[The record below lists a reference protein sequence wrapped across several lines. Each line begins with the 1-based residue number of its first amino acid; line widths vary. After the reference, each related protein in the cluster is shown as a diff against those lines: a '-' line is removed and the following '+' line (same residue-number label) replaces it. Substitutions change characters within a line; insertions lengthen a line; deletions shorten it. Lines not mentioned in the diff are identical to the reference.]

1 MDLKP
6 CPWCSGEALVE
17 SVPRIFG
24 NRKDKMYLYRVACV
38 RIGCTVNPAT
48 KWQNSVGVAV
58 VAWNTRADEER
69 IRREA
74 IEECITV
81 INQNTPM
88 EGCAGCEE
96 NIYRKLRA
104 LADAPRETAPNG
116 GG

>member
-38 RIGCTVNPAT
+38 RIGCTVT

-58 VAWNTRADEER
+58 VAWNTRA
-69 IRREA
+69 
-74 IEECITV
+74 
-81 INQNTPM
+81 
-88 EGCAGCEE
+88 
-96 NIYRKLRA
+96 